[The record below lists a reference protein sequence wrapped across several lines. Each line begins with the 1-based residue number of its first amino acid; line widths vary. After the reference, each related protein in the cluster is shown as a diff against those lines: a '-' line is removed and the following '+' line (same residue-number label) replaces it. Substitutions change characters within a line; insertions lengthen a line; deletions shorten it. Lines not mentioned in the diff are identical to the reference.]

1 MRMRLVEYLSSVCA
15 EQGKRGS
22 LKIVWHSQ
30 VQEKYYFPFKVSGN
44 VIRSNPGESQDI
56 RLKNRSFTK
65 ARTDRATAPLMIQ
78 DFFEVWA
85 GHVEEMAMYNAF
97 ALPLEDFT
105 RVWNYRY
112 QGDPGL
118 SVKFA
123 IEGAFGKRA
132 NSYITN
138 FLRDL
143 NGGVLQPVGEEW
155 FSRVVSTFKKV
166 SVLANLSV
174 AIQQVSAIVRATA
187 MINPKYLAPRS
198 VSQARLFR
206 EYDEARRYVPVYIL
220 KDWGYFDTNMT
231 RGTYQR
237 MIQQEYQ
244 GAGKIKGF
252 FTDSNYRSD
261 AYGILAQ
268 KGDEANW
275 GQLWYAVKNE
285 TRERHPE
292 VRYGSEE
299 FYQLAAERVTDIIR
313 ATQVYDSVFKRSEIM
328 RSTGA
333 AAKMATAFMAEPITS
348 YNMLLDA
355 AKEAGSGKKGS
366 KKKAARIIVCVV
378 SCMLVGNCWSPS
390 FRLCGTMTTKRRMR
404 TAISSVPVLSG
415 TNTEMRCWTTCGM
428 IRWV

>member
-1 MRMRLVEYLSSVCA
+1 M
-15 EQGKRGS
+15 
-22 LKIVWHSQ
+22 
-30 VQEKYYFPFKVSGN
+30 
-44 VIRSNPGESQDI
+44 
-56 RLKNRSFTK
+56 
-65 ARTDRATAPLMIQ
+65 
-78 DFFEVWA
+78 
-85 GHVEEMAMYNAF
+85 
-97 ALPLEDFT
+97 
-105 RVWNYRY
+105 
-112 QGDPGL
+112 
-118 SVKFA
+118 
-123 IEGAFGKRA
+123 
-132 NSYITN
+132 
-138 FLRDL
+138 
-143 NGGVLQPVGEEW
+143 
-155 FSRVVSTFKKV
+155 
-166 SVLANLSV
+166 LANLSV

-198 VSQARLFR
+198 ISQARLFR

-333 AAKMATAFMAEPITS
+333 AAKMATAFMAEHGP
-348 YNMLLDA
+348 
-355 AKEAGSGKKGS
+355 GKPVEIRYIS
-366 KKKAARIIVCVV
+366 HAR
-378 SCMLVGNCWSPS
+378 
-390 FRLCGTMTTKRRMR
+390 R
-404 TAISSVPVLSG
+404 
-415 TNTEMRCWTTCGM
+415 
-428 IRWV
+428 